1 MSGEKGVE
9 AILRVE
15 SLRRE
20 FFIDNR
26 RIVVLDGIDLA
37 VNRGETLGIV
47 GVSGA
52 GKSTFLS
59 VVGALD
65 RPTSGRVL
73 HGGVDIFAMS
83 EPRLAA
89 FRAKRIGF
97 VFQAHYLMPEFTA
110 EENVALAA
118 MIAGAKRPEALKRA
132 RFFLGRVGLSERLSH
147 RPGKLSGGEQQRVAI
162 ARALVNEPDLILA
175 DEPTG
180 NLDTSTGDEVFDL
193 LLGLSRERGQTSLI
207 VTHNPSLAR
216 RLSRVVRI
224 KDGKFVDSRDDVLE

>member
-1 MSGEKGVE
+1 MKKEAPELLKVE
-9 AILRVE
+9 GLK
-15 SLRRE
+15 RE
-20 FFIDNR
+20 FFIDHR
-26 RIVVLDGIDLA
+26 RIVVLDGIDLS
-37 VNRGETLGIV
+37 VSRGETLGIV
-47 GVSGA
+47 GASGA

-65 RPTSGRVL
+65 RPTSGRV
-73 HGGVDIFAMS
+73 HHNGVDIFAMN
-83 EPRLAA
+83 ERKLAS

-97 VFQAHYLMPEFTA
+97 VFQAHYLMPEFNA

-118 MIAGAKRPEALKRA
+118 MIAGAKRAEAMDRA

-180 NLDTSTGDEVFDL
+180 NLDTKTGDEVFDL
-193 LLGLSRERGQTSLI
+193 LLDLNRERGQTSLI
-207 VTHNPSLAR
+207 VTHNPSLVK

-224 KDGKFVDSRDDVLE
+224 RDGKFVDSRDDVLE